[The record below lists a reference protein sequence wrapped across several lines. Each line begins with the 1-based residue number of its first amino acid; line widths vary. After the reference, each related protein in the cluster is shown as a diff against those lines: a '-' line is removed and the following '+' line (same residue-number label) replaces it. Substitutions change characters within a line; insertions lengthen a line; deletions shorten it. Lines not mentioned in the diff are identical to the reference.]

1 MREISKRWKEVVFE
15 LLKSPDTAE
24 ILKDSAMQGKLK
36 PWTSAITALAV
47 KSFQEMGYCASARG
61 HRLDRLPVNRNEY
74 LSLDVLALPK
84 TGVRWCFPVAVVELE
99 NSAKDD
105 LVAYA
110 LWKILCVRAEIRA
123 LFCYRNEDI
132 KASTLVKYLRDE
144 VLGAM
149 PLEMRLALEGDLI
162 LIVGTR
168 GQAET
173 FPYGF
178 FKWWCFD
185 RGTATFELI

>member
-1 MREISKRWKEVVFE
+1 MLEISKRWKEVVFE
-15 LLKSPDTAE
+15 LLKSPETAE
-24 ILKDSAMQGKLK
+24 ILKDSAVQSKLK

-47 KSFQEMGYCASARG
+47 RSFQEMGYSASARG

-74 LSLDVLALPK
+74 LSLDVIALPK
-84 TGVRWCFPVAVVELE
+84 EGFRWCFPVAIVELE

-110 LWKILCVRAEIRA
+110 LWKLLCVRAGIRA
-123 LFCYRNEDI
+123 LFCYRNEEE
-132 KASTLVKYLRDE
+132 KASALVKHLRDE
-144 VLGAM
+144 ILQAI
-149 PLEMRLALEGDLI
+149 PLEMRLALEGDLL

-168 GQAET
+168 GEAQS

-178 FKWWCFD
+178 FKWWCLD